1 MKFVVTGAAGHV
13 SKPLTELLLKKGHD
27 VTVVRRSPKNLEGLV
42 KLGAKTAIGDMGDV
56 PFLTETFKRA
66 DGVYL
71 MLPPMW
77 DSDDQKK
84 QSIRY
89 AEIFS
94 SAIRANGV
102 KNAVF
107 LSSYGAHRLD
117 DAGAISGL
125 GLAEVVLNK
134 LDGVNVLSL
143 RAGYFYSNL
152 LLSLDLVKTK
162 PLPGLTPAPTSLHI
176 KFPMSRSRP
185 YRALVPYY
193 I

>member
-1 MKFVVTGAAGHV
+1 V
-13 SKPLTELLLKKGHD
+13 
-27 VTVVRRSPKNLEGLV
+27 
-42 KLGAKTAIGDMGDV
+42 
-56 PFLTETFKRA
+56 
-66 DGVYL
+66 
-71 MLPPMW
+71 

-89 AEIFS
+89 AENFS
-94 SAIRANGV
+94 SAIPAKGV

-117 DAGAISGL
+117 DAGAISGM

-152 LLSLDLVKTK
+152 PTKAKTQAGGVGPHGIFINWPGDCWNQK
-162 PLPGLTPAPTSLHI
+162 PVCIQHQE
-176 KFPMSRSRP
+176 R
-185 YRALVPYY
+185 
-193 I
+193 

>member
-1 MKFVVTGAAGHV
+1 
-13 SKPLTELLLKKGHD
+13 
-27 VTVVRRSPKNLEGLV
+27 
-42 KLGAKTAIGDMGDV
+42 MGEV
-56 PFLTETFKRA
+56 PFLTETFKGA

-89 AEIFS
+89 AENFS

-107 LSSYGAHRLD
+107 LSSYGVHRLD
-117 DAGAISGL
+117 DAGVISGV
-125 GLAEVVLNK
+125 GRAEAVLNK

-152 LLSLDLVKTK
+152 LLSLNLVKTAGHMGNMFTVADGTFTVVD
-162 PLPGLTPAPTSLHI
+162 PDDIVRVAAEALDELNFNGHS
-176 KFPMSRSRP
+176 MST
-185 YRALVPYY
+185 
-193 I
+193 

>member
-1 MKFVVTGAAGHV
+1 
-13 SKPLTELLLKKGHD
+13 
-27 VTVVRRSPKNLEGLV
+27 
-42 KLGAKTAIGDMGDV
+42 
-56 PFLTETFKRA
+56 
-66 DGVYL
+66 
-71 MLPPMW
+71 MW

-89 AEIFS
+89 AENFS

-117 DAGAISGL
+117 DDGAISGM

-152 LLSLDLVKTK
+152 LLSLDLVKTA
-162 PLPGLTPAPTSLHI
+162 GHI
-176 KFPMSRSRP
+176 GNMFAIPDGTFTMVDPDDIARVAAEALDKLNFKAIPMST
-185 YRALVPYY
+185 
-193 I
+193 